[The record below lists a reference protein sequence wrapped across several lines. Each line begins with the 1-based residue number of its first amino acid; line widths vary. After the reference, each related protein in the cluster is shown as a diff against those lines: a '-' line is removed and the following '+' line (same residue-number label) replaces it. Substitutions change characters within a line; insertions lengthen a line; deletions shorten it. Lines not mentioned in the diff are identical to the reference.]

1 MPNNPIREYMTQSV
15 FAVLQ
20 SVLIVSGSLMT
31 AGLMKARGY
40 PDPGQ
45 FWHPL
50 ALFVRNWGFL
60 LISVPGAWV
69 VGTVWLERRP
79 GSDFTTRWTIV
90 TGLLVLAGLAW
101 LMVISVLLGSGAGTI
116 VSTGASH

>member
-1 MPNNPIREYMTQSV
+1 MAGNPIREYMTQSV

-20 SVLIVSGSLMT
+20 SALIVSGSVLTAALMR
-31 AGLMKARGY
+31 ARGY

-60 LISVPGAWV
+60 LISIPGAWV
-69 VGTVWLERRP
+69 IGTIWLERHR
-79 GSDFTTRWTIV
+79 GSDFTTRWTVV
-90 TGLLVLAGLAW
+90 TGLLVLGGLAW

-116 VSTGASH
+116 ISNGASH